1 MARPGTPLPLLVHTL
16 LLAALLAAPAAAPAA
31 AEPPAGRPGPVAL
44 VACAPGFPGT
54 REEAQPAMDA
64 LAAALARAAA
74 WPEGALAATYLP
86 AEAEGV
92 ARLGQPDAAV
102 ALVSLPFFLRHGEA
116 LGLVPRLQAEPA
128 GQGLTERW
136 SLVAK
141 RGRVA
146 RPADLAGLTVLSTAG
161 YAPTFVRGA
170 LGAWGRVPD
179 GAAVAPT
186 AQVLSALRKA
196 ARGEPVAVLLDG
208 AQAEAL
214 ASLPFAA
221 DLEVVARSAPV
232 PTSLVA
238 VVGARLPG
246 ARWAALEKAF
256 LSMTGDPQGA
266 AALAGVRLARF
277 APVDAAA
284 LAAAKALAGAR

>member
-1 MARPGTPLPLLVHTL
+1 MVRAVRPLVPLRLLLPLLLVVAPR
-16 LLAALLAAPAAAPAA
+16 AAAAAPD
-31 AEPPAGRPGPVAL
+31 PPPGRVTV

-54 REEAQPAMDA
+54 PEEAQPAMDA
-64 LAAALARAAA
+64 LAAALARAAR

-86 AEAEGV
+86 IEAEGV

-102 ALVSLPFFLRHGEA
+102 ALVSLPFFLRHGAA
-116 LGLVPRLQAEPA
+116 LGLVPRLQAELA

-136 SLVAK
+136 SLVARK
-141 RGRVA
+141 GRVA

-161 YAPTFVRGA
+161 YAPDFVRGA
-170 LGAWGRVPD
+170 LGPWGRLP
-179 GAAVAPT
+179 GAAAVAPT

-196 ARGEPVAVLLDG
+196 AKGEAVAVLLDG

-214 ASLPFAA
+214 ATLPFAA

-238 VVGARLPG
+238 TVGTRLAG

-256 LSMTGDPQGA
+256 LSVAADPGGA
-266 AALAGVRLARF
+266 AALAGVRMARF

-284 LAAAKALAGAR
+284 LAAARALAGVK

>member
-1 MARPGTPLPLLVHTL
+1 MARLAPLLL
-16 LLAALLAAPAAAPAA
+16 LLAALPAALPAATLAAPA
-31 AEPPAGRPGPVAL
+31 GQVAL

-64 LAAALARAAA
+64 LAAALARAAG

-86 AEAEGV
+86 GEADGV

-102 ALVSLPFFLRHGEA
+102 AMVSLPFFLRHGAA
-116 LGLVPRLQAEPA
+116 LGLVPRLQVEVVGA
-128 GQGLTERW
+128 GLLERW
-136 SLVAK
+136 SLVARK
-141 RGRVA
+141 GRVTG
-146 RPADLAGLTVLSTAG
+146 PSDLAGLTVLSTAG
-161 YAPTFVRGA
+161 YAPAFVRGA

-179 GAAVAPT
+179 AAAVAPT

-196 ARGEPVAVLLDG
+196 AKGEPVAVLLDG

-238 VVGARLPG
+238 TVGTRLPA
-246 ARWAALEKAF
+246 ARWALLEKAF
-256 LSMTGDPQGA
+256 LSAAGDPGGA
-266 AALAGVRLARF
+266 AALAGVRMVRF

-284 LAAAKALAGAR
+284 LGAARALAGVK